1 MLRDRSIV
9 VFSDDWG
16 RHPSSCQHLF
26 RKIAPFNRVLWV
38 ETIGL
43 RRPRLTAYDLRRVG
57 EKLRGWIA
65 PKLGRVAGAGFA
77 KGGERPW
84 CEQPPTLV
92 RYSPPMHPFYGNRP
106 GAAANDVLLRRL
118 VRRKIESLRMD
129 RPLLVTT
136 VPNAVGLV
144 GHLGERA
151 SVYYCVDDFEAW
163 PGYEATAIRAME
175 NELVGKVDAL
185 VATAVELE
193 RKRARPGL
201 RTMVLPHGVDV
212 AMFAKGGPEPFELRG
227 FARPRVLSLG
237 LFDERIDAGLVAA
250 VARQRPSW
258 SFLFVGPR
266 TAPRGPLDDLPNVH
280 VLPKIGYRE
289 VPAWLAN
296 VDVLVIPYVR
306 NAQTDTINP
315 LKLRELLASGTPVAA
330 TALPEIVRAGGDLV
344 PTGDDPES
352 FARAL
357 DRALAARDDAAVRR
371 ALVAKDDWAER
382 AEAFCAFLEPL
393 FGDPPILPR

>member
-1 MLRDRSIV
+1 M

-26 RKIAPFNRVLWV
+26 RKIAPHNRVLWV

-43 RRPRLTAYDLRRVG
+43 RRPRLTAYDLKRVG
-57 EKLRGWIA
+57 EKLRGWA
-65 PKLGRVAGAGFA
+65 GRAGGGGRGAG
-77 KGGERPW
+77 EPW
-84 CEQPPTLV
+84 CEQPPTLH
-92 RYSPPMHPFYGNRP
+92 RYSPPMHPFYGNLP
-106 GAAANDVLLRRL
+106 GALANDLLLRRL
-118 VRRKIESLRMD
+118 VRRKLDSLGMRA
-129 RPLLVTT
+129 PLLVTT

-175 NELVGKVDAL
+175 DRLVGRVDAL

-201 RTMVLPHGVDV
+201 RTTVLPHGVDV

-227 FARPRVLSLG
+227 FARPRILSIG
-237 LFDERIDAGLVAA
+237 LLDERIDAELVAG
-250 VARQRPSW
+250 VARRHPDW
-258 SFLFVGPR
+258 TFLFVGPR
-266 TAPRGPLDDLPNVH
+266 TAPRNALDELGNVH
-280 VLPKIGYRE
+280 VLPPIGYRE

-296 VDVLVIPYVR
+296 VEVLTIPYVR

-315 LKLRELLASGTPVAA
+315 LKLRELLASGTPVAT
-330 TALPEIVRAGGDLV
+330 TALPEIVRACGDLV
-344 PTGDDPES
+344 PTGDTVDDLE
-352 FARAL
+352 RAIV
-357 DRALAARDDAAVRR
+357 RALAARDDAAQRR
-371 ALVAKDDWAER
+371 ALVAKDDWSAR
-382 AEAFCAFLEPL
+382 AEDFCAFLEPL
-393 FGDPPILPR
+393 FG